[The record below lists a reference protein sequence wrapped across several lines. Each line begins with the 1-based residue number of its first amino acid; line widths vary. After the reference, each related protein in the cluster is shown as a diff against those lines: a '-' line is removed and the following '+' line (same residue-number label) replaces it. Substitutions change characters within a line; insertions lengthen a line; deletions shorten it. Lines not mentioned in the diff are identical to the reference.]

1 MMHDLKAI
9 IVIQDPELED
19 EELQE
24 YTQSLLPQIRE
35 FEGVEEAGLVLR
47 DQPVD
52 VPGMTSKDIG
62 AFLLGAVTVIST
74 VKTIIEIIDWVQKKW
89 LKPEQTQPNGRKLS
103 IEIATPKGYKIT
115 CTAEN
120 PEDLKVLRDQII
132 KQIGEG

>member
-1 MMHDLKAI
+1 MMKDLQAI

-24 YTQSLLPQIRE
+24 YTQNLLPQIRE
-35 FEGVEEAGLVLR
+35 FDEVEDAGLVPR
-47 DQPVD
+47 EQPVD

-89 LKPEQTQPNGRKLS
+89 LKPEQNQSTGRKLS
-103 IEIATPKGYKIT
+103 IEIITPEGYKIT
-115 CTAEN
+115 CSAEH
-120 PEDLKVLRDQII
+120 PEDLKGLRDQII
-132 KQIGEG
+132 KQLGEG